1 MSLVSFHTPWKHE
14 KSWFS
19 DVFRSYRKRPMAW
32 NRLIQLQ
39 FKWKWK
45 YLQKILTQFR
55 PNKVLL
61 WICIGFCK
69 RLFRR
74 LPIDWDYFGPSL
86 NTTERVRC
94 FHGTLEWI
102 ATKAA
107 ILHYNLTHWKMV
119 FEPIWT
125 QLLLQKMYFMRD
137 WGLICSSRF
146 WLIIPLQQFK
156 KRYLL
161 EWLLFY

>member
-102 ATKAA
+102 ATKVA